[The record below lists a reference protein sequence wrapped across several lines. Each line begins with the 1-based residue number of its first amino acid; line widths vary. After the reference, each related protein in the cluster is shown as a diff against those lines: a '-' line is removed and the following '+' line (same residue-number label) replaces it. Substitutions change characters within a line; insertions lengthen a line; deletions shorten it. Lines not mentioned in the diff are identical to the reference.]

1 MVEQKVAL
9 NLVKRAIQR
18 YKEEKLDFP
27 SLDISKRYY
36 KRYNFDILT
45 NELNILNFKIVDKSV
60 APSPFNNDKN
70 VKRYWFVFQP
80 IINKK

>member
-27 SLDISKRYY
+27 ALDISKRYY
-36 KRYNFDILT
+36 KRYNLDILT
-45 NELNILNFKIVDKSV
+45 NELNSLNFKLIDKAL
-60 APSPFNNDKN
+60 APMPFSEEKN
-70 VKRYWFVFQP
+70 VKKYWFVFQP
-80 IINKK
+80 NK